1 MADIL
6 TLIEAPTS
14 EPVTIEQAT
23 RWGRFG
29 DGDPDT
35 VAELLRQATAHL
47 DGPRGILNPKRCIGL
62 QTWELSTD
70 AFPESFVLSLVP
82 VTEIVSI
89 KYTDENGAEQT
100 VPSDDYALIAGDEE
114 AEIALVTDASWP
126 TPGTG
131 SSVVRVRF
139 KAGYQTV
146 PPQLA
151 GDVLTFV
158 QFWYDNREKRGQ
170 EPPGWKSRY
179 RRPVYA

>member
-6 TLIEAPTS
+6 TLIEAPNS
-14 EPVTIEQAT
+14 YPVTLEQAQ

-29 DGDPDT
+29 DDPDT
-35 VAELLRQATAHL
+35 VAELIRQAVAHL

-62 QTWELSTD
+62 QTWELTTE
-70 AFPESFVLSLVP
+70 AFPETLPLVP

-89 KYTDENGAEQT
+89 KYTDEDDAEQT
-100 VPSDDYALIAGDEE
+100 VPADDYVLVANDEE
-114 AEIALVTDASWP
+114 TAIVLATDASWP
-126 TPGTG
+126 ALGSGTG
-131 SSVVRVRF
+131 LVRVRF
-139 KAGYQTV
+139 KAGYATV

-170 EPPGWKSRY
+170 VPPGWMSRY